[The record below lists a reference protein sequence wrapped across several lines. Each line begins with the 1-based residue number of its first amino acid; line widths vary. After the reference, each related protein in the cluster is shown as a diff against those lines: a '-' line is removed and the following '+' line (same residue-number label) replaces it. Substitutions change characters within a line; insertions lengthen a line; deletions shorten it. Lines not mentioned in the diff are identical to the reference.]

1 MLEVFD
7 LYIKRPV
14 LSDDVGVFALAMEL
28 GDRLYTRSVQVHD
41 EITPLMVEVAM
52 RVFDAY
58 LGFIVVFGV
67 QKA

>member
-1 MLEVFD
+1 M
-7 LYIKRPV
+7 RWRWNQ
-14 LSDDVGVFALAMEL
+14 

-58 LGFIVVFGV
+58 LGFTMVFECRRPEMDILLI
-67 QKA
+67 KIRLPNK